1 MATEFPVEYLTVL
14 DEVIE
19 QESFTTKYNVDGA
32 EFANA
37 KTVMVPEIT
46 FDGGTE
52 EYNRFKSEGKSELA
66 YAPYELDYDREKTFY
81 VDAIDDVNEAHLRVL
96 NQVTQFERRYLVP
109 EVDKNFFTHIGKK
122 AKTTGTAALTT
133 TNIKAEL
140 RKARTQMVNAGF
152 GRADLYVTA
161 DTLGILEDAINRE
174 FAGEGVITDMVGAY
188 NIFDIYMVPNER
200 MNGLDFAVIA
210 NDPEVIRHVVKRAA
224 HFFFAPGQHTNGDGY
239 LDQLRWV
246 YGDVTRKNKTAGLYA
261 HKTATSK
268 PSSGQGGADQ
278 GGTGQGDQTDNQ

>member
-19 QESFTTKYNVDGA
+19 QESFTTKYNVAGA

-37 KTVMVPEIT
+37 KTVMVPEII

-52 EYNRFKSEGKSELA
+52 DYDRFKTEGKSELK
-66 YAPYELDYDREKTFY
+66 YEPYTLEYDRQKTFY
-81 VDAIDDVNEAHLRVL
+81 VDAIEDLDEAHLRVL
-96 NQVTQFERRYLVP
+96 NQVTQFERTKFVP
-109 EVDKNFFTHIGKK
+109 EIDKNFFGHVAKK

-133 TNIKAEL
+133 SNIKAEL
-140 RKARTQMVNAGF
+140 RKARTQIVNAGF

-161 DTLGILEDAINRE
+161 DTLAILEDAINRE

-188 NIFDIYMVPNER
+188 NIFDIYMVPDER
-200 MNGLDFAVIA
+200 MGGLDFAAIV
-210 NDPEVIRHVVKRAA
+210 NDPEVVRHVVKRAA
-224 HFFFAPGQHTNGDGY
+224 HYFFAPGQHSTGDGY
-239 LDQLRWV
+239 LDQMRWV

-261 HKTATSK
+261 HKTSASK
-268 PSSGQGGADQ
+268 PSGDQ
-278 GGTGQGDQTDNQ
+278 GGTGGQTDNQ